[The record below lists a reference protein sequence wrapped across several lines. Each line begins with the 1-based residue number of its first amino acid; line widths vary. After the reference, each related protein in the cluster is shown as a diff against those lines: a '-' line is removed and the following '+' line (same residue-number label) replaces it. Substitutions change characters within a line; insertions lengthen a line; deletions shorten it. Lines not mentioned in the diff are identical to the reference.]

1 MDIIKH
7 GLVSLLLFL
16 LWIKGSSLSDQV
28 HQSPVDIYWKS
39 GEEAT
44 IKCSHSIQSYDRIL
58 WYKQL
63 KNRQLQFLGYMVANT
78 GKPEDGVKVKIGGS
92 ANQGETSTLTI
103 EGLSEN
109 NSAVYFCAA
118 SYHSDTHHC
127 SSVQKPAQTVFISV
141 LQLRVP

>member
-1 MDIIKH
+1 M
-7 GLVSLLLFL
+7 
-16 LWIKGSSLSDQV
+16 
-28 HQSPVDIYWKS
+28 SPRPPYCGKTRVTMQQWNA
-39 GEEAT
+39 AT
-44 IKCSHSIQSYDRIL
+44 PRVMATTRCTGTDSCYTAKTAKIKCSLAEIFVVMYTH
-58 WYKQL
+58 
-63 KNRQLQFLGYMVANT
+63 RQLQLLGYISVTAAF
-78 GKPEDGVKVKIGGS
+78 PEAGVDVKIGGS

-109 NSAVYFCAA
+109 NSTVYFCAA